1 MDSAMRDLEQIRE
14 REDEGEG
21 RPLALVALLI
31 GVTVALVFAMGSVV
45 GWSAEEDV
53 AQDDP
58 LARLD
63 RAAGL
68 APVEDEEEAPLPEL
82 DRTDLRF
89 PEALGPADERP
100 EVAAVVAAAAAELAH
115 PDPLEHLPPMQAGL
129 DRARVEAALPAALPA
144 GTLAGPGSDA
154 LARTAATDPLVASS
168 LPAAPAEPAPAG
180 HDGEYTVQVISYDSP
195 EGAEAFAAGLR
206 SRGHRAFVVR
216 AEVENRGTMYRVR
229 IGPFETMREARAYRR
244 QFEETERMNT
254 LVVRRRDPAE
264 A

>member
-14 REDEGEG
+14 REDEGGG

-45 GWSAEEDV
+45 GWSSEEQVAE
-53 AQDDP
+53 DDP

-68 APVEDEEEAPLPEL
+68 APVADAEEEPLPDV
-82 DRTDLRF
+82 DRTGLRF
-89 PEALGPADERP
+89 PDALGPTDDRP
-100 EVAAVVAAAAAELAH
+100 ELAAVVAAAAAELAH
-115 PDPLEHLPPMQAGL
+115 PDPLEHLPPMRTHIQQ
-129 DRARVEAALPAALPA
+129 ALPAALPA
-144 GTLAGPGSDA
+144 ASLAATGSEA
-154 LARTAATDPLVASS
+154 LARSAATDPLVASA
-168 LPAAPAEPAPAG
+168 LPAASADPAPAG

-206 SRGHRAFVVR
+206 SRGHRAFVIS
-216 AEVENRGTMYRVR
+216 ADVEGRGTMWRVR

-254 LVVRRRDPAE
+254 LVVRRRAPDE
-264 A
+264 S